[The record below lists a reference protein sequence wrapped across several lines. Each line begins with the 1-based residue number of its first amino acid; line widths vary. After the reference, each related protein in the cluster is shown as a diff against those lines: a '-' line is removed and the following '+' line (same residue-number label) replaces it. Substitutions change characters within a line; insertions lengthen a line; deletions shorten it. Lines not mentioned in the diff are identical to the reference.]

1 MSQEG
6 LLIMKKSKPKKS
18 KKELKKL
25 LTEGHYHNGLFV
37 PGPKKEP
44 WTEKEK
50 DKARKKYHACEHDK
64 VGYMDLVKLSRLGT
78 DRSCQ
83 DADNIFRL
91 TKTNY
96 ELGAIIEQLRQ
107 DKVHNK
113 KTVEAIIDRYENDMV
128 ELEKS
133 NKSYVEANTQ
143 LTLNVNELKE
153 RLFGKFE
160 MRLKNLALRPTKKKD
175 N

>member
-18 KKELKKL
+18 KNKLTKAQLNKWRKE
-25 LTEGHYHNGLFV
+25 TN
-37 PGPKKEP
+37 
-44 WTEKEK
+44 
-50 DKARKKYHACEHDK
+50 ACEHDK
-64 VGYMDLVKLSRLGT
+64 IGYQALMNLANGMFA
-78 DRSCQ
+78 RSKQ
-83 DADNIFRL
+83 DAEDMHKVFGILDWQKDHINQLKKMNELLVDKYEDRL
-91 TKTNY
+91 
-96 ELGAIIEQLRQ
+96 EEI
-107 DKVHNK
+107 
-113 KTVEAIIDRYENDMV
+113 
-128 ELEKS
+128 EKS

-160 MRLKNLALRPTKKKD
+160 MRLKNLALRPSKKKD